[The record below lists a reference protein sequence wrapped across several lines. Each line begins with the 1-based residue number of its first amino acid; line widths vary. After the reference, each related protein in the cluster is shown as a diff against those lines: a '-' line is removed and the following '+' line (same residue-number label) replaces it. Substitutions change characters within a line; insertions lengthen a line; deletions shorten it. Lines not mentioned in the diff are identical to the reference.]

1 MKLLSINNTKTM
13 KIYLKMDLFIN
24 LYYFKDMDCI
34 RKGIIMNFNSIYSI
48 LYMYLSK
55 KIYKRTNSIITTR
68 TLETRYVVY

>member
-24 LYYFKDMDCI
+24 LYYFKDMDFI

-48 LYMYLSK
+48 LYMYLPK
-55 KIYKRTNSIITTR
+55 KIYKRTNSIITTI